1 MITRKQIEAKIKELE
16 AEAEELI
23 QERENEEMADSKL
36 ASAGAL
42 QWVLDNWEG
51 ASTEE
56 NLGINPNGLRN
67 TGKTPNRKRLKP
79 NNISC

>member
-51 ASTEE
+51 TSTEE
-56 NLGINPNGLRN
+56 NLDPTRI
-67 TGKTPNRKRLKP
+67 
-79 NNISC
+79 